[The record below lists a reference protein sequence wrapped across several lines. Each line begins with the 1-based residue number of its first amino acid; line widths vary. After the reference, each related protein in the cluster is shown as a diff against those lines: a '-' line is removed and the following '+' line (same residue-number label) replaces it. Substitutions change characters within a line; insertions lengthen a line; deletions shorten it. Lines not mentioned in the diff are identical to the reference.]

1 VLQLTQISVS
11 TAGLNFG
18 NIPVGTTSTLQVT
31 FANTGSSDVQL
42 SQQAVNGGA
51 FSSAGI
57 GSNVVLTANQSATLN
72 VTFDPSSAGNATGSV
87 VLSSNDTTQPIVI
100 ALTGAGTQSAH
111 SVTLN
116 WDASTSDVVGYNV
129 YRGASSDGPWTDLS
143 GSAGAGLSYTD
154 SSVQAGQLYFYAVTA
169 IGSDYIESLLS
180 NTVSAVI
187 PSP

>member
-1 VLQLTQISVS
+1 MQLTQISVS
-11 TAGLNFG
+11 SAGLNFG

-42 SQQAVNGGA
+42 SQQTVNGA
-51 FSSAGI
+51 VFSSAGI
-57 GSNVVLTANQSATLN
+57 GSNVILAANQSTTLD
-72 VTFDPSSAGNATGSV
+72 VTFNPNSAGNTTGSV
-87 VLSSNDTTQPIVI
+87 VLSSDASSQPIVI
-100 ALTGAGTQSAH
+100 ALAGAGIQPAH

-129 YRGASSDGPWTDLS
+129 YRGASSDGPWTDLA
-143 GSAGAGLSYTD
+143 SAGAGLSYTD

-169 IGSDYIESLLS
+169 VGSDYIESVLS
-180 NTVSAVI
+180 NTVSAMI